1 MNSDKEKKKL
11 IFYYKGYKHEKS
23 IEDNDSLRE
32 ILKKFMNENKI
43 EKRDHYFISN
53 GKKISLKSLKEK
65 PMKAIEF
72 SGKKIFVF
80 NLNTIKD
87 KNDWKLE
94 NILCPECQNLAF
106 IIYNNE
112 TITLDCKACNKKSNY
127 SLNEFMD
134 LQFEISNF
142 ICDDCKSINNFYD
155 TRNKSYICYNC
166 DKKLCDG
173 CHFKHKYNSHNVIEY
188 RYKYDYCVKHSNI
201 FESYCNTCNC
211 NICREEEKT
220 IHQNHSIII
229 IKEKS
234 QKYKEK
240 EYDKVKNKNNIRNEF
255 IKNIKNLR
263 NNIGKYKK
271 DLQRLKDIF
280 DRMMINM
287 LKSLDNHIK
296 LNEYI
301 YNSLESLNNYN
312 KVKNIDG
319 FLYKKFLKD
328 IINFTNLEI
337 KNKFL
342 YVIEKFYSK
351 NIPYNQI
358 ELSYTP
364 KSNKIIQFF
373 NDTFAELNKGNCF
386 LIIKD
391 KFYELDTKYE
401 YKKKTTS
408 ENFKI
413 NLIANRPII
422 DMKNMFSDCD
432 SLKAF
437 VSYNFDTS
445 KVRNMSNMFNKC
457 LSLISV
463 KGIKDTSNVTNMSGM
478 FQDCGRLT
486 SISNISNWDLSKVKD
501 ISFMF
506 SKCAKLENLSEYLI
520 WDTSNI
526 INMNNLFNGCSK
538 LLKLPDISSWNISN
552 VTDMNHMFSK
562 CGALKSFPD
571 ISKWKTS
578 KVANMSYMFQECFY
592 LEELPDISQW
602 DTSKVED
609 MSGLLYQC
617 QSLKE
622 LSDISNWDTSNVISM
637 NSMFYYCIAL
647 VELPNISNWN
657 VSKVKDIRSMFEQC
671 QKNLRN
677 VPDRS
682 MFNSKIKDLKYY
694 NPNPTNE
701 NPRES
706 IVSTSSNLIGRKSTL
721 LGTSISNP
729 KIEKEECLSDNYIK
743 HVGTGRESELLP
755 SSKYKIN
762 K

>member
-1 MNSDKEKKKL
+1 MNSNEL
-11 IFYYKGYKHEKS
+11 IFYYNGYKHLKS
-23 IEDNDSLRE
+23 IEKNDSLRE
-32 ILKKFMNENKI
+32 ILKKFMKENKI
-43 EKRDHYFISN
+43 EKKDHYFISN
-53 GKKISLKSLKEK
+53 GKKISMKSLKEK
-65 PMKAIEF
+65 PIKAKEF

-80 NLNTIKD
+80 NLNAIKD
-87 KNDWKLE
+87 KKDWKFE

-112 TITLDCKACNKKSNY
+112 TITLDCKICNKKSNY

-134 LQFEISNF
+134 VQFESSNF

-155 TRNKSYICYNC
+155 TSNESYICYNC
-166 DKKLCDG
+166 DKKLCNG
-173 CHFKHKYNSHNVIEY
+173 CHFKHKNISHNVIEY
-188 RYKYDYCVKHSNI
+188 RYKYEYCVKHSNI
-201 FESYCNTCNC
+201 FECYCNACNC
-211 NICREEEKT
+211 NICKDEEET
-220 IHQNHSIII
+220 IHQKHSKTN

-234 QKYKEK
+234 QKYKNK
-240 EYDKVKNKNNIRNEF
+240 DKDKNKNKIRNEL
-255 IKNIKNLR
+255 INDIEKLNKI
-263 NNIGKYKK
+263 IEIHKK
-271 DLQRLKDIF
+271 DLQRLKELF
-280 DRMMINM
+280 DRMMVNM
-287 LKSLDNHIK
+287 LKNLDSHLK

-301 YNSLESLNNYN
+301 YNALENLNNYN
-312 KVKNIDG
+312 KIKNIDG
-319 FLYKKFLKD
+319 FLYKKFFKD

-342 YVIEKFYSK
+342 YIIEKFYSK
-351 NIPYNQI
+351 SIPYNQI
-358 ELSYTP
+358 ELSYAP

-373 NDTFAELNKGNCF
+373 NNKFVELNKGNCF

-422 DMKNMFSDCD
+422 DMKNMFSECD
-432 SLKAF
+432 SLKTF

-445 KVRNMSNMFNKC
+445 KVRNMSNMFSGC
-457 LSLISV
+457 ITLISV
-463 KGIKDTSNVTNMSGM
+463 KGIKDTNNVTNMSSM
-478 FQDCGRLT
+478 FQKCGRLT

-501 ISFMF
+501 ISYMF
-506 SKCAKLENLSEYLI
+506 CNCAKLENLSEYLI
-520 WDTSNI
+520 WDTSNV
-526 INMNNLFNGCSK
+526 INMSNLFNGCSK

-552 VTDMNHMFSK
+552 VTDMNHMFSS
-562 CGALKSFPD
+562 CGTLKSFPD
-571 ISKWKTS
+571 ISKWKTG
-578 KVANMSYMFQECFY
+578 KVTNMSYMFQECVN

-609 MSGLLYQC
+609 MSGFLYQC
-617 QSLKE
+617 QTLKQ
-622 LSDISNWDTSNVISM
+622 LPDISNWDTSNVISM
-637 NSMFYYCIAL
+637 NNMFYYCISL
-647 VELPNISNWN
+647 EEFPNISNWN
-657 VSKVKDIRSMFEQC
+657 VDKVKDIRSMFEQC
-671 QKNLRN
+671 RKLKN
-677 VPDRS
+677 VPDRN
-682 MFNSKIKDLKYY
+682 MFKIKIKDQKYY
-694 NPNPTNE
+694 NPNSTNE

-706 IVSTSSNLIGRKSTL
+706 ITSISSNLIGRKSTL

-755 SSKYKIN
+755 STKYKIN